1 MLPLLSRSFP
11 FQPFKVKAFFGQVDD
26 DVLLE
31 IDRIGSVL
39 VLTDGETFRIKT
51 TLDRSNSFI
60 LKNSTEA
67 VDGIRIGSCP
77 FRRKGNKVWTVHLEN
92 TAQ

>member
-1 MLPLLSRSFP
+1 MLPLLFRSFP

-39 VLTDGETFRIKT
+39 ILTDGKTFRIKT

-60 LKNSTEA
+60 LKNSMEA
-67 VDGIRIGSCP
+67 VDGIRIGKSGKT
-77 FRRKGNKVWTVHLEN
+77 RRAT
-92 TAQ
+92 